1 VQAVV
6 DQDHRERM
14 EALESAMAASDNSI
28 DITTLECNHY
38 FSHGLYTREL
48 HIPQGVVITGA
59 IHKYSNVNILSK
71 GKVIAVTDQGR
82 IEIEAPYTF
91 VSNELVKKAIYA
103 VEDAVW
109 INVLPW
115 DKEPDVDLVEQ
126 EYVIPTYDLL
136 DIQMGLTPEKLLET
150 G

>member
-1 VQAVV
+1 M
-6 DQDHRERM
+6 DQEHRGKM
-14 EALESAMAASDNSI
+14 ESLESAILSSSQNI
-28 DITTLECNHY
+28 DIQTLECNHY

-48 HIPQGVVITGA
+48 HIPKGVVITGA

-82 IEIEAPYTF
+82 VEVEAPYTF

-136 DIQMGLTPEKLLET
+136 DAQAGIEPVKFLEKE
-150 G
+150 